1 MATARLSDDIEEC
14 DFVVIGAGTA
24 GCVLANRLSEDS
36 NVSVVMLEAGQ
47 NHNDD
52 ERVYTPGLLGDLLAS
67 GDVDWQYHSEPEPGI
82 DGRTMKH
89 PRGKAV
95 GGSSVINSFALIYPS
110 ASGMDFWAELGND
123 GWGWQDMK
131 QYFRKFQT
139 VCPPEPSVEREV
151 NLIRD
156 ADMCGPIQACFPL
169 TSLPLQKAWLECF
182 QDVDL
187 ENREEPADGQALGG
201 YISTCHISADRRERS
216 HAGKA
221 YYEPVSR
228 RENLHLITSA
238 MVRKILFNKS
248 SGDDAVATGVSYIKT
263 GETRSIRV
271 RKEVILAAGAFAS
284 PQILELSGIG
294 DSELLRRHGIN
305 SVYHNPNI
313 GENLQDH
320 IRSGI
325 SFEADNKVDDDELI
339 SASEARNLYEESR
352 TGPWADRG
360 CFTFAHIPLWS
371 FQSTKEKRELSG
383 VLQNNLMD
391 SELSLYQQKCN
402 DFLRSAILSP
412 SEATATAFYSRKPG
426 MSQQGTKHWNALNA
440 MLAYPFSRGRVHIKD
455 HDVAVKP
462 KIESGYYSHPLDL
475 EIHARHLLVLKK
487 LASGRSL
494 SNYLKASGARLVSE
508 FEGLS
513 LDSAKVLL
521 KSSAT
526 TNYHP
531 CGSCSMMP
539 EEIGGVVDSRLRVY
553 GTKNVRVVDAS
564 VFPVIPRGNII
575 TTVYA
580 VAEKAADVIS
590 VDFGVRRTT

>member
-412 SEATATAFYSRKPG
+412 CGSDRNCVLFAQTWNVAAGDKTLEYGLPAQDPVGPAFRLDPAPG
-426 MSQQGTKHWNALNA
+426 ESAYLNALSNA
-440 MLAYPFSRGRVHIKD
+440 DGLGAFAFLPSTALPDAVAAQVEASPGVLLASPDG
-455 HDVAVKP
+455 P
-462 KIESGYYSHPLDL
+462 DL
-475 EIHARHLLVLKK
+475 ERA
-487 LASGRSL
+487 APP
-494 SNYLKASGARLVSE
+494 
-508 FEGLS
+508 
-513 LDSAKVLL
+513 
-521 KSSAT
+521 SSSPPD
-526 TNYHP
+526 HP
-531 CGSCSMMP
+531 PC
-539 EEIGGVVDSRLRVY
+539 
-553 GTKNVRVVDAS
+553 
-564 VFPVIPRGNII
+564 
-575 TTVYA
+575 
-580 VAEKAADVIS
+580 
-590 VDFGVRRTT
+590 